1 MDAIVAIVA
10 VVALAGGLWSI
21 RNEAKTV
28 ATLRHDLE
36 VEQEWCAYWQK
47 RAMEADDQ
55 IEALSARNEV
65 LQALYAERTQQALA
79 KNSYLIGAY
88 GYGKAKN

>member
-1 MDAIVAIVA
+1 MDAIMIAISIVA
-10 VVALAGGLWSI
+10 LVGGLWSI
-21 RNEAKTV
+21 AHERETV
-28 ATLRHDLE
+28 AVLRRDLE

-47 RAMEADDQ
+47 RAMDGDDQ
-55 IEALSARNEV
+55 IDVLTARNAT

-88 GYGKAKN
+88 GRAKN

>member
-1 MDAIVAIVA
+1 MDAVIIAISIVALV
-10 VVALAGGLWSI
+10 GGLWSI
-21 RNEAKTV
+21 RHERATV

-36 VEQEWCAYWQK
+36 IEQEWCGYWQK

-55 IEALSARNEV
+55 IDVLTARNAV

-88 GYGKAKN
+88 GWAKN

>member
-1 MDAIVAIVA
+1 MDAIVVA
-10 VVALAGGLWSI
+10 VAIVALAGGLWSI

-36 VEQEWCAYWQK
+36 IEQEWCAYWQK

-55 IEALSARNEV
+55 IEALSSRNEV
-65 LQALYAERTQQALA
+65 LQELYAERTRELLDQ
-79 KNSYLIGAY
+79 NSYLIGAY
-88 GYGKAKN
+88 RPTKN